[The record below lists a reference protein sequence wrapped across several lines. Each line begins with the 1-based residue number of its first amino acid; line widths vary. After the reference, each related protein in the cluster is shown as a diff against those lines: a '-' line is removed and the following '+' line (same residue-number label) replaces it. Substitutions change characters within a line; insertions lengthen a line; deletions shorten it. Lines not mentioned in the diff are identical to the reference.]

1 MERNGTLS
9 SERRA
14 RTMQPTA
21 CGRFERGGGAPT
33 VGAPTVGARR
43 AGWARIAGC
52 RGHPGLGTD
61 VGGDGMAKA
70 PASRVRDVKGGWGVG
85 GAEEGAK
92 GRPYKICVI
101 REASLE
107 SRMGCA
113 AYSSSPRCQKPST
126 IYASFRPCIPSRS
139 SISPARAVRS
149 LRPPPR
155 HEVET
160 SRRRAGWARAE
171 PKTGALWKAPDERGG
186 SHRRG
191 PVQEV
196 DHVGVGEGQRRS
208 RRGRTLESVGA
219 EKERVP

>member
-1 MERNGTLS
+1 MRGLQTRARAKEGNGTLS

-33 VGAPTVGARR
+33 VGARR

-52 RGHPGLGTD
+52 RGHPDLGTD

-70 PASRVRDVKGGWGVG
+70 PASRVRDVKGGLGVG

-92 GRPYKICVI
+92 GRPYKRVRVI

-113 AYSSSPRCQKPST
+113 ACPSSPVRAYGKRQCCRKPST
-126 IYASFRPCIPSRS
+126 IYASFPPSALCSKRKRGRL
-139 SISPARAVRS
+139 SPDECGRS
-149 LRPPPR
+149 L
-155 HEVET
+155 
-160 SRRRAGWARAE
+160 
-171 PKTGALWKAPDERGG
+171 

-196 DHVGVGEGQRRS
+196 DLALWKSHARSYRLQGPDRAREGRRDLYINETMCKA
-208 RRGRTLESVGA
+208 RIPP
-219 EKERVP
+219 ERCASQ